1 MAFVYKEISHT
12 SDEFLHY
19 FMDDPDFRYPN
30 LTPVALTVGVQDVT
44 YHNTTPTPPLGG
56 ALLCHILD
64 PASHGMNS
72 SVEMLW
78 ATHSSQICHDVYWG

>member
-30 LTPVALTVGVQDVT
+30 LTPVALTVGVQDIT
-44 YHNTTPTPPLGG
+44 YHNTTPPPPL
-56 ALLCHILD
+56 
-64 PASHGMNS
+64 
-72 SVEMLW
+72 
-78 ATHSSQICHDVYWG
+78 